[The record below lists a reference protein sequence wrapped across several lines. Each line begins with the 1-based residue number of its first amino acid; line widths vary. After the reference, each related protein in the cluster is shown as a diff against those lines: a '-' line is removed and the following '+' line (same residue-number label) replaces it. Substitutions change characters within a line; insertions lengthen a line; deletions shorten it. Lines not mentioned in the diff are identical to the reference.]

1 MEIIIINMLKK
12 LENIQQQNKKML
24 KIEIVDAINSIL
36 IYKYIFIDLQM
47 N

>member
-1 MEIIIINMLKK
+1 MLKK